1 MATAAWRANELSPD
15 LWQSLFY
22 TKFTTVRTAVLTPI
36 IVVFMFVLLRVGGSR
51 TLTQTTLLNRIFS
64 VAVGSLVGS
73 AALRPT
79 TPITATVIGAGI
91 IMGAALLVDVAYA
104 YKLLPAS
111 WVHPGPVLVYVDGV
125 MQQHQLH
132 RCLLTPDKVA
142 SEVRSRGYS
151 SLAKVYA
158 VVLEPSGSFSVISQ
172 DAARDGLELL
182 HDVRGFSDHMR
193 LDAQRQAEATA
204 AGRIGAAAAARPLPV
219 HDSPAGWSEEQHNKP
234 FGPDGRTVTPLT
246 QIHAV

>member
-1 MATAAWRANELSPD
+1 M
-15 LWQSLFY
+15 
-22 TKFTTVRTAVLTPI
+22 
-36 IVVFMFVLLRVGGSR
+36 
-51 TLTQTTLLNRIFS
+51 
-64 VAVGSLVGS
+64 GSLVGS

-79 TPITATVIGAGI
+79 TPITASVIGAGI
-91 IMGAALLVDVAYA
+91 IMGAALLVDVAYV

-182 HDVRGFSDHMR
+182 HDVRAFSDHMR
-193 LDAQRQAEATA
+193 LDAQRHVRLRLQQQGALALQQQLVRFLFTTVQQDGARSSTTSRLAQMA
-204 AGRIGAAAAARPLPV
+204 AQL
-219 HDSPAGWSEEQHNKP
+219 
-234 FGPDGRTVTPLT
+234 TPLT

>member
-1 MATAAWRANELSPD
+1 MAPAAVTR
-15 LWQSLFY
+15 
-22 TKFTTVRTAVLTPI
+22 VG
-36 IVVFMFVLLRVGGSR
+36 VGGSR

-172 DAARDGLELL
+172 GEAGGKTGGKIGVKIGVKIDAARDGLELL

-219 HDSPAGWSEEQHNKP
+219 HNSPAGWSEEQHNKP